1 LARISDRSEGTDSPP
16 RQELNPLLNPLL
28 AENMGRW
35 AEVYFTNPPER
46 RDEAVLE
53 LLRDLEREE
62 TRATPKAPSTA
73 ARTVSATKSSGAGQ
87 ALPEQ
92 RQPDMRS
99 CASCGHENPVTHQ
112 FCGMCGARVDRDL
125 PEEAARAEEETS
137 RENAEPVN
145 GQAGRLSAMPF
156 AEIES
161 NHSDRDHVPSDRIAE
176 VDEESYA
183 EAERERP
190 EPVFNSPAAGNDS
203 LSLFQSFR
211 AARSEDEDWDYEPT
225 QSNSSRFYIAAVLI
239 IIIGGLGYM
248 AWRGSQNT
256 ASSHGASPP
265 PPAPVTETAPENPA
279 PSPTARNPEPTAPPK
294 NAAPI
299 AAPEASRANRAA
311 SRNTEAS
318 KAQTAKRTSAPPA
331 NETPQPKNSLAASGV
346 AGGVEELATA
356 ERYLSGTGGRTRDSS
371 EAAQWLWKSVAKH
384 NGQAILLLA
393 DLYLR
398 GDGVSKNCDQG
409 RVLLDSAAQKG
420 VAGAGERLRNLQAFG
435 CH

>member
-1 LARISDRSEGTDSPP
+1 MARISDRSEGTDAPSHP
-16 RQELNPLLNPLL
+16 ELNPLLNPLL

-35 AEVYFTNPPER
+35 AEVYFTNPPEK
-46 RDEAVLE
+46 RDGAVLE
-53 LLRDLEREE
+53 LLRELEREDKH
-62 TRATPKAPSTA
+62 AIASAPSTA
-73 ARTVSATKSSGAGQ
+73 ARAETHANSSAAGQ
-87 ALPEQ
+87 AFSKQ
-92 RQPDMRS
+92 RRPDLRF
-99 CASCGHENPVTHQ
+99 CGSCGHENPVTHQ
-112 FCGMCGARVDRDL
+112 FCGMCGARMNRDL
-125 PEEAARAEEETS
+125 PGDVSRQEENS

-145 GQAGRLSAMPF
+145 GQVGQLPDRPF
-156 AEIES
+156 AGIES
-161 NHSDRDHVPSDRIAE
+161 IHSDRDYVAPDRIPEDEAG
-176 VDEESYA
+176 EESYA
-183 EAERERP
+183 EPEQERP

-211 AARSEDEDWDYEPT
+211 TARAEDEHWDYEPPR
-225 QSNSSRFYIAAVLI
+225 SYSRYYIAVLLV

-248 AWRGSQNT
+248 AWRGSQNA

-265 PPAPVTETAPENPA
+265 PPAPVTDTPPSNPT
-279 PSPTARNPEPTAPPK
+279 PSPAASNNPEQSAPPK
-294 NAAPI
+294 DATLAAPT
-299 AAPEASRANRAA
+299 PTRANGAA
-311 SRNTEAS
+311 SRNGEPA
-318 KAQTAKRTSAPPA
+318 KVQTARKTSLPTP
-331 NETPQPKNSLAASGV
+331 NETPESKNDSS
-346 AGGVEELATA
+346 AGQTGGAQELATA
-356 ERYLSGTGGRTRDSS
+356 QRYLSGTGGQARDSS